1 MTPGDPAAERARLRS
16 WSRRADAPGL
26 MQLGGH
32 VLALLLTGALVWL
45 SRGTLWI
52 WPAMLLHGVV
62 LVFLFTPAH
71 ECIHR
76 TAFKTRA
83 LNEAVAFGAGL
94 LIVLPREYFRA
105 FHFAHHRFTQDPAR
119 DPELA
124 GPKPANL
131 GQWLWQVSGMPYW
144 IAQLR
149 GTVAHAFGRAPET
162 FYKDERQRHAVIV
175 EARAVLAIYAAV
187 LAASLATGSTAA
199 LIYWVIPALLGQPFL
214 RLYLMA
220 EHTLCPRVPDMLENT
235 RTTYTNAVIRALA
248 WNMPYHAEHHAYPA
262 VPFHRLP
269 EVNRAI
275 AARLKVTAPGYCA
288 VQREILRSC
297 RRSLAGERLPQ

>member
-1 MTPGDPAAERARLRS
+1 MLAEAAVQTIDREQLRLWSQRS
-16 WSRRADAPGL
+16 DAPGL
-26 MQLGGH
+26 IHLAGH
-32 VLALLLTGALVWL
+32 LIALAATGTLVWL
-45 SRGTLWI
+45 ARGTVWI
-52 WPAMLLHGVV
+52 WPAMGLHGVV
-62 LVFLFTPAH
+62 LIFLFTPLH

-83 LNEAVAFGAGL
+83 LNEGIAFAIGV

-124 GPKPANL
+124 RPKPLNL
-131 GQWLWQVSGMPYW
+131 REWLRQVSGLYYW
-144 IAQLR
+144 TAQVR
-149 GTVAHAFGRAPET
+149 GTIEHAFGRAPEA
-162 FYKDERQRHAVIV
+162 FYKDENQRRAVIV
-175 EARAVLAIYAAV
+175 EARIVLGIYTLV
-187 LAASLATGSTAA
+187 LLASIATGSTAA
-199 LIYWVIPALLGQPFL
+199 LVYWVVPALLGQPAL

-220 EHTLCPRVPDMLENT
+220 EHGLCPLVTDMLENT
-235 RTTYTNAVIRALA
+235 RTTYTNALMRALA

-275 AARLKVTAPGYCA
+275 APRLKVTARGYIA
-288 VQREILRSC
+288 VHRQILQSF
-297 RRSLAGERLPQ
+297 RR

>member
-1 MTPGDPAAERARLRS
+1 MNMEIDSSPDREALRVWSQRSDVPGTVHLA
-16 WSRRADAPGL
+16 
-26 MQLGGH
+26 GH
-32 VLALLLTGALVWL
+32 VAALLLTGCGIWL

-62 LVFLFTPAH
+62 LIFLFAPLH

-83 LNEAVAFGAGL
+83 LNEAVAFVIGML
-94 LIVLPREYFRA
+94 LVLPREYFRA

-124 GPKPANL
+124 APKPSNL
-131 GQWLWQVSGMPYW
+131 RQWLWHISGMPYW
-144 IAQLR
+144 VAQAR
-149 GTVAHAFGRAPET
+149 GTIAHAFGRAPES
-162 FYKDERQRHAVIV
+162 FYKDERQRRAVIL
-175 EARAVLAIYAAV
+175 EARIVLTLYALILIISV
-187 LAASLATGSTAA
+187 AAGSMAA
-199 LIYWVIPALLGQPFL
+199 LSTWVIPALLGQPAL

-220 EHTLCPRVPDMLENT
+220 EHGLCPLTSDMLENT
-235 RTTYTNAVIRALA
+235 RTTTTNVFVRALA

-269 EVNRAI
+269 EVNRAL
-275 AARLKVTAPGYCA
+275 APRLKVTAPGYIA
-288 VQREILRSC
+288 VHRMILRSY
-297 RRSLAGERLPQ
+297 AK